1 MLRLPLVARRNP
13 MNRTLTGP
21 VLAALVALPPA
32 PIYTDHKNQHG
43 KACELCVSPGGH
55 VATKSLS

>member
-1 MLRLPLVARRNP
+1 

-32 PIYTDHKNQHG
+32 PIYTDQDNQHG